1 MVLTNLTNVEMVA
14 PGIAAGL
21 FALLFVAYLWGEVT
35 KYSTGSKAMTA
46 IGKTI
51 HEGAV
56 AFLMAEYKVLAVFV
70 IVVAAALC
78 GILYDENNKLAGVY
92 TAACMLVGAILSA
105 AAGYIGM
112 SIATLANTRTC
123 EASKKGLNAGLNVAF
138 KSGSIMGLTVVAFGI
153 LGLALLFLIF
163 ASKKDVGETWQ
174 YLSGFGFGASAIALF
189 ARVGGGIYTKA
200 ADVGADLVGK
210 VEANIPEDSPN
221 NPATIADNVGDNVGD
236 VAGMGADLFESYAG
250 SIIAA
255 CTLAGTEFV
264 GTQNVTAAIALP
276 FWISG
281 FGILCSIIGTFA
293 IKTKDQDATD
303 ESKAMEILDS
313 LLKTIRNGIWFAGFL
328 VTIMAIVTCY
338 LLFGLTDTILLV
350 GNEETQG
357 WKLFMCIV
365 IGLVVGNVIGSFTEY
380 CTSYTETPTQ
390 SIAKAAE
397 YGPATVVIQGLGVGM
412 ISVVVP
418 SLSICIAII
427 GCDECAGV
435 YGVAISAVGMLSTLG
450 ITLATDAYGPVAD
463 NAGGIAEM
471 DPGCSEQVRDTTDA
485 LDALGNTTA
494 ATGKGFAIGSAVL
507 TASALMSAFMN
518 AVDVKVVDLKSPV
531 TVVGALIGAML
542 PFIFAALTMLSV
554 GTAAMAIIVEVRRQ
568 FKEKPHLI
576 SEEVFEGDMACD
588 STQCIKIAT
597 NSSLEEMIMP
607 GCMAIFV
614 PVVVGFIGGPY
625 MLAGLLVGALTSG
638 FMLAV
643 TMSNAGGA
651 WDNAK
656 KWVEKGNLVING
668 KVAGKGTDAHAA
680 VVSGDTVGDPFK
692 DTSGPALNVLIK
704 LMTLVSLVLA
714 PKFKQIYTCSAAKT
728 AIDSMCSTRMQAAGF
743 QESGVIIGAVVAIIV
758 FPAVFYMQSVFNKR
772 NKAKREAAMKGMLAY
787 EAQPVTYTET
797 EQKLE
802 VGY

>member
-1 MVLTNLTNVEMVA
+1 MPTLENLTNVEMVSV
-14 PGIAAGL
+14 GIAAGL
-21 FALLFVAYLWGEVT
+21 LALLYVAYLWGQVT
-35 KYSTGSKAMTA
+35 NYKTGSKAMTA

-56 AFLMAEYKVLAVFV
+56 AFLMAEYKMLAIFV

-78 GILYDENNKLAGVY
+78 GILYDEDAKLTGVF
-92 TAACMLVGAILSA
+92 TAICMIIGAVLSA

-123 EASKKGLNAGLNVAF
+123 EASKDGLNAGLNVAF
-138 KSGSIMGLTVVAFGI
+138 KSGSVMGLTVVSFGI
-153 LGLALLFLIF
+153 LGLSLLYLIF
-163 ASKKDVGETWQ
+163 AAKKDVATTWQ
-174 YLSGFGFGASAIALF
+174 YISGFGFGASSIALF

-236 VAGMGADLFESYAG
+236 VAGMGADLFESYVG

-255 CTLAGTEFV
+255 CTLACSEFHGTAHV
-264 GTQNVTAAIALP
+264 SAAIALP
-276 FWISG
+276 FWVSG
-281 FGILCSIIGTFA
+281 FGIVCSILGTFA
-293 IKTKDQDATD
+293 IKTKDQNASD
-303 ESKAMEILDS
+303 ESQAMAILDG
-313 LLKTIRNGIWFAGFL
+313 LLKTIRNGIWFSGFL
-328 VTIMAIVTCY
+328 VCICAIVSCY
-338 LLFGLTDTILLV
+338 LLFGLTDDIII
-350 GNEETQG
+350 GNDANTQTTQG
-357 WKLFMCIV
+357 WKFFMCIL

-380 CTSYTETPTQ
+380 CTSYTEMPTQ

-397 YGPATVVIQGLGVGM
+397 YGPATVVVQGLGVGM

-418 SLSICIAII
+418 TLAIAVAIL

-471 DPGCSEQVRDTTDA
+471 DPDCTEDVRSTTDA

-518 AVDVKVVDLKSPV
+518 AAELKVVDLQSSF
-531 TVVGALIGAML
+531 TIVGMLIGAML
-542 PFIFAALTMLSV
+542 PFIFAALTMMSV
-554 GTAAMAIIVEVRRQ
+554 GKAAMSIIVEVRTQ
-568 FKEKPHLI
+568 FQNNPKLMQKE
-576 SEEVFEGDMACD
+576 VCEGKDACD
-588 STQCIKIAT
+588 STKCIQIAT
-597 NSSLEEMIMP
+597 ISALEEMVLP
-607 GCMAIFV
+607 GGMALVTPI
-614 PVVVGFIGGPY
+614 VVGFLSVY
-625 MLAGLLVGALTSG
+625 MLAGLLAGALVSG
-638 FMLAV
+638 FMLAI

-656 KWVEKGNLVING
+656 KWVEKGNLIING
-668 KVAGKGTDAHAA
+668 KVAGKGTEEHAA

-704 LMTLVSLVLA
+704 LMTLVSLVFA
-714 PKFKQIYTCSAAKT
+714 PRFRKIYPDETS
-728 AIDSMCSTRMQAAGF
+728 QAAGF
-743 QESGVIIGAVVAIIV
+743 DENGVIIAAVISLIV
-758 FPAVFYMQSVFNKR
+758 FPSLFYMQNKFNKKNEATR
-772 NKAKREAAMKGMLAY
+772 RAAMGSLNSAKNAQAEKPVKIEETAAY
-787 EAQPVTYTET
+787 
-797 EQKLE
+797 LE
-802 VGY
+802 

>member
-1 MVLTNLTNVEMVA
+1 MPTLENLTNVEMVSV
-14 PGIAAGL
+14 GIAAGL
-21 FALLFVAYLWGEVT
+21 IALLYVAYLWGQVT
-35 KYSTGSKAMTA
+35 KFATGSKAMTA

-56 AFLMAEYKVLAVFV
+56 AFLMAEYKMLAIFV

-78 GILYDENNKLAGVY
+78 GILYDEDAKLTGVF
-92 TAACMLVGAILSA
+92 TAICMIIGAVLSA

-123 EASKKGLNAGLNVAF
+123 EASKQGLNAGLNVAF
-138 KSGSIMGLTVVAFGI
+138 KSGSIMGLTVVSFGI
-153 LGLALLFLIF
+153 LGLSLLYLIF
-163 ASKKDVGETWQ
+163 AAKKDVATTWQ
-174 YLSGFGFGASAIALF
+174 YISGFGFGASSIALF

-236 VAGMGADLFESYAG
+236 VAGMGADLFESYVG

-255 CTLAGTEFV
+255 CTLACSEFHTTEH
-264 GTQNVTAAIALP
+264 VTAAIALP
-276 FWISG
+276 FWVSG
-281 FGILCSIIGTFA
+281 FGIVCSILGTFA
-293 IKTKDQDATD
+293 IKTKDQDASD
-303 ESKAMEILDS
+303 ESQAMAILDS

-328 VTIMAIVTCY
+328 VCIFAIVSCY
-338 LLFGLTDTILLV
+338 LLFGLTDDITI
-350 GNEETQG
+350 GAPGTTEQTTQG
-357 WKLFMCIV
+357 WKFFMCIL

-380 CTSYTETPTQ
+380 CTSYTEMPTQ

-418 SLSICIAII
+418 TLAIAIAI
-427 GCDECAGV
+427 LGCDECAGV

-471 DPGCSEQVRDTTDA
+471 DPSCSEEVRNTTDA

-507 TASALMSAFMN
+507 TASALMAAFMN
-518 AVDVKVVDLKSPV
+518 AANLQVVDLNNAK
-531 TVVGALIGAML
+531 TIVGMLIGAML
-542 PFIFAALTMLSV
+542 PFIFAALTMMSV
-554 GTAAMAIIVEVRRQ
+554 GKAAMSIIVEVRTQ
-568 FKEKPHLI
+568 FQQKPWLI
-576 SEEVFEGDMACD
+576 SEEVFEGDKACD
-588 STQCIKIAT
+588 STKCIQIAT
-597 NSSLEEMIMP
+597 NSSLEEMVLP
-607 GCMAIFV
+607 GGMALVTPII
-614 PVVVGFIGGPY
+614 VGFLSVY
-625 MLAGLLVGALTSG
+625 MLAGLLAGALVSG
-638 FMLAV
+638 FMLAI

-668 KVAGKGTDAHAA
+668 KVAGKGTEAHAA

-704 LMTLVSLVLA
+704 LMTLVSLVFA
-714 PKFKQIYTCSAAKT
+714 PRFKKIYPDGTSQAK
-728 AIDSMCSTRMQAAGF
+728 GF
-743 QESGVIIGAVVAIIV
+743 AEEGVIIAAVIALIV
-758 FPAVFYMQSVFNKR
+758 FPTLFYMQNKFNKKNEATR
-772 NKAKREAAMKGMLAY
+772 KAAMGSLNAAKNAQAVKYENTASALA
-787 EAQPVTYTET
+787 
-797 EQKLE
+797 
-802 VGY
+802 

>member
-1 MVLTNLTNVEMVA
+1 MPTLENLTNVEMVSV
-14 PGIAAGL
+14 GIAAGL
-21 FALLFVAYLWGEVT
+21 IALLYVAYLWGQVT
-35 KYSTGSKAMTA
+35 KFATGSKAMTA

-56 AFLMAEYKVLAVFV
+56 AFLMAEYKMLAIFV

-78 GILYDENNKLAGVY
+78 GILYDEDAKLTGVF
-92 TAACMLVGAILSA
+92 TAICMIIGAVLSA

-123 EASKKGLNAGLNVAF
+123 EASKQGLNAGLKVAF
-138 KSGSIMGLTVVAFGI
+138 KSGSIMGLTVVSFGI
-153 LGLALLFLIF
+153 LGLSLLYLIF
-163 ASKKDVGETWQ
+163 AAKKDVAMTWQ
-174 YLSGFGFGASAIALF
+174 YISGFGFGASSIALF

-236 VAGMGADLFESYAG
+236 VAGMGADLFESYVG

-255 CTLAGTEFV
+255 CTLACSEFHTTEH
-264 GTQNVTAAIALP
+264 VTAAIALP
-276 FWISG
+276 FWVSG
-281 FGILCSIIGTFA
+281 FGIVCSILGTFA
-293 IKTKDQDATD
+293 IKTKDQDASD
-303 ESKAMEILDS
+303 ESQAMAILDS

-328 VTIMAIVTCY
+328 VCIFAIVSCY
-338 LLFGLTDTILLV
+338 LLFGLTDDITIV
-350 GNEETQG
+350 APGTTEQTTQG
-357 WKLFMCIV
+357 WKFFMCIL

-380 CTSYTETPTQ
+380 CTSYTEMPTQ

-418 SLSICIAII
+418 TLAIAIAI
-427 GCDECAGV
+427 LGCDECAGV

-471 DPGCSEQVRDTTDA
+471 DPSCSEEVRNTTDA

-507 TASALMSAFMN
+507 TASALMAAFMN
-518 AVDVKVVDLKSPV
+518 AADLEVVDLNNAK
-531 TVVGALIGAML
+531 TIVGMLIGAML
-542 PFIFAALTMLSV
+542 PFIFAALTMMSV
-554 GTAAMAIIVEVRRQ
+554 GKAAMSIIVEVRTQ
-568 FKEKPHLI
+568 FQQKPWLI
-576 SEEVFEGDMACD
+576 SEEVFEGDKACD
-588 STQCIKIAT
+588 STKCIQIAT
-597 NSSLEEMIMP
+597 NSSLEEMVLP
-607 GCMAIFV
+607 GGMALVTPII
-614 PVVVGFIGGPY
+614 VGFLSVY
-625 MLAGLLVGALTSG
+625 MLAGLLAGALVSG
-638 FMLAV
+638 FMLAI

-668 KVAGKGTDAHAA
+668 KVAGKGTEAHAA

-704 LMTLVSLVLA
+704 LMTLVSLVFA
-714 PKFKQIYTCSAAKT
+714 PRFKKIYPDGTSQAK
-728 AIDSMCSTRMQAAGF
+728 GF
-743 QESGVIIGAVVAIIV
+743 AEEGVIIAAVIALIV
-758 FPAVFYMQSVFNKR
+758 FPTLFYMQNKFNKKNEATR
-772 NKAKREAAMKGMLAY
+772 KAAMGSLNAAKNAQAVKYENTASALA
-787 EAQPVTYTET
+787 
-797 EQKLE
+797 
-802 VGY
+802 

>member
-1 MVLTNLTNVEMVA
+1 MPTLENLTNVEMVSV
-14 PGIAAGL
+14 GIAAGL
-21 FALLFVAYLWGEVT
+21 IALLYVAYLWGQVT
-35 KYSTGSKAMTA
+35 KFATGSKAMTA

-56 AFLMAEYKVLAVFV
+56 AFLMAEYKMLAIFV

-78 GILYDENNKLAGVY
+78 GILYDEDAKLTGVF
-92 TAACMLVGAILSA
+92 TAICMIIGAVLSA

-123 EASKKGLNAGLNVAF
+123 EASKQGLNAGLNVAF
-138 KSGSIMGLTVVAFGI
+138 KSGSIMGLTVVSFGI
-153 LGLALLFLIF
+153 LGLSLLYLIF
-163 ASKKDVGETWQ
+163 AAKKDVATTWQ
-174 YLSGFGFGASAIALF
+174 YISGFGFGASSIALF

-236 VAGMGADLFESYAG
+236 VAGMGADLFESYVG

-255 CTLAGTEFV
+255 CTLACSEFHSTEHV
-264 GTQNVTAAIALP
+264 SAAIALP
-276 FWISG
+276 FWVSG
-281 FGILCSIIGTFA
+281 FGIVCSILGTFM
-293 IKTKDQDATD
+293 IKTKDQDASD
-303 ESKAMEILDS
+303 DSQAMAILDS
-313 LLKTIRNGIWFAGFL
+313 LLKTIRNGIWAAGFL
-328 VTIMAIVTCY
+328 VCIFAIVSCY
-338 LLFGLTDTILLV
+338 LLFGLTDDITI
-350 GNEETQG
+350 GAPGTTEQTTQG
-357 WKLFMCIV
+357 WKFFMCIL

-380 CTSYTETPTQ
+380 CTSYTEMPTQ

-418 SLSICIAII
+418 TLAIAIAI
-427 GCDECAGV
+427 LGCDECAGV

-471 DPGCSEQVRDTTDA
+471 DPSCSEEVRNTTDA

-507 TASALMSAFMN
+507 TASALMAAFMN
-518 AVDVKVVDLKSPV
+518 AANLQVVDLNNAK
-531 TVVGALIGAML
+531 TIVGMLIGAML
-542 PFIFAALTMLSV
+542 PFIFAALTMMSV
-554 GTAAMAIIVEVRRQ
+554 GKAAMSIIVEVRTQ
-568 FKEKPHLI
+568 FQQKPWLI
-576 SEEVFEGDMACD
+576 SEEVFEGDKACD
-588 STQCIKIAT
+588 STKCIQIAT
-597 NSSLEEMIMP
+597 NSSLEEMVLP
-607 GCMAIFV
+607 GGMALVTPII
-614 PVVVGFIGGPY
+614 VGFLSVY
-625 MLAGLLVGALTSG
+625 MLAGLLAGALVSG
-638 FMLAV
+638 FMLAI

-668 KVAGKGTDAHAA
+668 KVCEKGSVEHAA

-704 LMTLVSLVLA
+704 LMTLVSLVFA
-714 PKFKQIYTCSAAKT
+714 PRFKKIYPDGTSQAK
-728 AIDSMCSTRMQAAGF
+728 GF
-743 QESGVIIGAVVAIIV
+743 AEEGVIIAAVIALIV
-758 FPAVFYMQSVFNKR
+758 FPTLFYMQNKFNKKNEKTR
-772 NKAKREAAMKGMLAY
+772 LAAMGSLNAAKNAQYEKAVKYENTASALA
-787 EAQPVTYTET
+787 
-797 EQKLE
+797 
-802 VGY
+802 